1 MPILR
6 TLLFVSIM
14 TVMLCG
20 LHYYVY
26 LRVVRGLSLGP
37 TEQRIARAVLISL
50 FALLWLSFPLSRSV
64 PRNLASPFLW
74 VSYIWLGVLALSA
87 VVFGLVDLARLLGGV
102 L

>member
-26 LRVVRGLSLGP
+26 LRVVRGAV
-37 TEQRIARAVLISL
+37 TRA
-50 FALLWLSFPLSRSV
+50 
-64 PRNLASPFLW
+64 
-74 VSYIWLGVLALSA
+74 
-87 VVFGLVDLARLLGGV
+87 D
-102 L
+102 